1 MVRSGSTRARRR
13 RGGGGFFGLFAAL
26 SPFTAPVAAAR
37 DGGRASTLDIYLT
50 ALAMLDRHE
59 LAALAVTL
67 GILAFAVVTAIALVR
82 ARARAEHAEA
92 AARAEI
98 TALKTGLDRAVTML
112 LSEPQVLVVWAP
124 ADDEPEILGD
134 TALVTPVP
142 TAQRVLA
149 FATWLA
155 GDKARELDDAV
166 AGLRARGQSFALDLS
181 TLSGRQIEA
190 EGRAVGGQAVMRLK
204 EVTGTRRALAELT
217 LVHQRLVADVDTLRT
232 LLESA
237 PLPIWAR
244 DAAGKLVWVNP
255 AYARA
260 VEAKDAADAIGR
272 GQELLERSA
281 RDELVCAREHGKS
294 YKARI
299 PVIVAGERR
308 VFDVLD
314 LPAREGSAGIG
325 IDATEVEIVQAKLGH
340 MIEAHRRTLDQ
351 LPTAV
356 AIFGADQRLTFCNA
370 AYRTLWDI
378 DAAFLDHGPSDA
390 AVLDHLRAARKLP
403 EQADFRQWRSQL
415 HEAYRALEP
424 TEHWWHL
431 PDGRTLRVIATPNP
445 EGGVTYVFDDVTE
458 RLALERRHDALI
470 RVQGETLDHLAEGV
484 AAFASDGRLRLNN
497 PAFARMWNL
506 SQALLSDHPH
516 IETVIGWCRM
526 QADSAL
532 WQTLRSAVTGL
543 DRREPV
549 TGRIERNDGSVL
561 DCATVPLPDGGT
573 LITFQDLT
581 DTVNVERVLRER
593 NEALEAADQLK
604 NDFVHHV
611 SYELRTP
618 LTNIIGFAHLLDDDA
633 TGPLSD
639 KQQEYLGY
647 ISSSSAALLAII
659 NDILDLAS
667 IDAGAMKLDLGLV
680 DIRGTIEA
688 AAEGVQDRL
697 KEHALTLDIR
707 AARDVGSFT
716 ADERR
721 IRQILFNLLSNAIV
735 FSPSGGTITLTADR
749 TSEAVVF
756 SVADRGRGIPH
767 DILDRVFNRFE
778 SHGLGSQHRG
788 VGLGL
793 SIVRSFVELHGGV
806 VKLESVEGR
815 GTTVTCV
822 FPLEQTARRV
832 AAE

>member
-1 MVRSGSTRARRR
+1 
-13 RGGGGFFGLFAAL
+13 
-26 SPFTAPVAAAR
+26 
-37 DGGRASTLDIYLT
+37 
-50 ALAMLDRHE
+50 
-59 LAALAVTL
+59 
-67 GILAFAVVTAIALVR
+67 
-82 ARARAEHAEA
+82 
-92 AARAEI
+92 
-98 TALKTGLDRAVTML
+98 
-112 LSEPQVLVVWAP
+112 
-124 ADDEPEILGD
+124 
-134 TALVTPVP
+134 
-142 TAQRVLA
+142 
-149 FATWLA
+149 
-155 GDKARELDDAV
+155 
-166 AGLRARGQSFALDLS
+166 
-181 TLSGRQIEA
+181 
-190 EGRAVGGQAVMRLK
+190 
-204 EVTGTRRALAELT
+204 
-217 LVHQRLVADVDTLRT
+217 
-232 LLESA
+232 
-237 PLPIWAR
+237 
-244 DAAGKLVWVNP
+244 
-255 AYARA
+255 
-260 VEAKDAADAIGR
+260 
-272 GQELLERSA
+272 
-281 RDELVCAREHGKS
+281 
-294 YKARI
+294 
-299 PVIVAGERR
+299 
-308 VFDVLD
+308 
-314 LPAREGSAGIG
+314 
-325 IDATEVEIVQAKLGH
+325 
-340 MIEAHRRTLDQ
+340 
-351 LPTAV
+351 
-356 AIFGADQRLTFCNA
+356 
-370 AYRTLWDI
+370 
-378 DAAFLDHGPSDA
+378 
-390 AVLDHLRAARKLP
+390 
-403 EQADFRQWRSQL
+403 
-415 HEAYRALEP
+415 
-424 TEHWWHL
+424 
-431 PDGRTLRVIATPNP
+431 
-445 EGGVTYVFDDVTE
+445 
-458 RLALERRHDALI
+458 
-470 RVQGETLDHLAEGV
+470 
-484 AAFASDGRLRLNN
+484 
-497 PAFARMWNL
+497 
-506 SQALLSDHPH
+506 
-516 IETVIGWCRM
+516 
-526 QADSAL
+526 
-532 WQTLRSAVTGL
+532 
-543 DRREPV
+543 
-549 TGRIERNDGSVL
+549 
-561 DCATVPLPDGGT
+561 LPDGGT

>member
-13 RGGGGFFGLFAAL
+13 RGGGFFGLFAAL
-26 SPFTAPVAAAR
+26 SPFAAPGAAAR
-37 DGGRASTLDIYLT
+37 DGGRASTLDIYL
-50 ALAMLDRHE
+50 AAFAMLDRHE

-98 TALKTGLDRAVTML
+98 TALKAGLDRAVTML

-134 TALVTPVP
+134 TALVTPAP
-142 TAQRVLA
+142 IPQRVLA

-181 TLSGRQIEA
+181 TLAGRQIEA

-217 LVHQRLVADVDTLRT
+217 LVHQRLLADVDTLRT
-232 LLESA
+232 LLESV

-244 DAAGKLVWVNP
+244 DAAAKLVWVNP

-281 RDELVCAREHGKS
+281 RDELVRAREHGKS
-294 YKARI
+294 YQARI

-356 AIFGADQRLTFCNA
+356 AIFGADQRLTFFNA

-378 DAAFLDHGPSDA
+378 DAAFLDQGPSDA
-390 AVLDHLRAARKLP
+390 AVLDQLRAARKLP
-403 EQADFRQWRSQL
+403 EQADFRQWRNQL
-415 HEAYRALEP
+415 PEAYRALEP
-424 TEHWWHL
+424 KEHWWHL

-445 EGGVTYVFDDVTE
+445 EGGVTSVFAEVTE
-458 RLALERRHDALI
+458 RLDLERRHDALI

-526 QADSAL
+526 QAESAL

-618 LTNIIGFAHLLDDDA
+618 LTNIIGFAHLLHDDA

-707 AARDVGSFT
+707 AAREIGSFT

-735 FSPSGGTITLTADR
+735 FSASGGIITLTAER
-749 TSEAVVF
+749 TPEAIVF
-756 SVADRGRGIPH
+756 SVADRGRGIPQ

-778 SHGLGSQHRG
+778 SHALGSQHRG
-788 VGLGL
+788 AGLGL

-806 VKLESVEGR
+806 GKLESAEGR
-815 GTTVTCV
+815 GTTATCL

>member
-1 MVRSGSTRARRR
+1 M
-13 RGGGGFFGLFAAL
+13 
-26 SPFTAPVAAAR
+26 
-37 DGGRASTLDIYLT
+37 
-50 ALAMLDRHE
+50 
-59 LAALAVTL
+59 
-67 GILAFAVVTAIALVR
+67 
-82 ARARAEHAEA
+82 
-92 AARAEI
+92 
-98 TALKTGLDRAVTML
+98 
-112 LSEPQVLVVWAP
+112 
-124 ADDEPEILGD
+124 
-134 TALVTPVP
+134 
-142 TAQRVLA
+142 
-149 FATWLA
+149 
-155 GDKARELDDAV
+155 
-166 AGLRARGQSFALDLS
+166 DLS
-181 TLSGRQIEA
+181 TLAGRHIEA
-190 EGRAVGGQAVMRLK
+190 EGRAIGGRAVVRLK
-204 EVTGTRRALAELT
+204 EVTGARRALAELT
-217 LVHQRLVADVDTLRT
+217 LAHQRLLADVDTLRT
-232 LLESA
+232 LLETV

-244 DAAGKLVWVNP
+244 DAGGKLVWVNP

-260 VEAKDAADAIGR
+260 VEAQDAADAIGR

-281 RDELVCAREHGKS
+281 RDDLLRAREHGQS
-294 YKARI
+294 YTARL

-325 IDATEVEIVQAKLGH
+325 IDATEVETMQAKLAH
-340 MIEAHRRTLDQ
+340 MVDAHRRTLDQ

-370 AYRTLWDI
+370 AYRALWTLDST
-378 DAAFLDHGPSDA
+378 FLDQEPSDA
-390 AVLDHLRAARKLP
+390 AVLDQLRAARKLP
-403 EQADFRQWRSQL
+403 EQADFRQWRNQL

-424 TEHWWHL
+424 KEHWWHL
-431 PDGRTLRVIATPNP
+431 PDGRTLRVVAAPNP

-458 RLALERRHDALI
+458 RLDLERRHDALL

-484 AAFASDGRLRLNN
+484 AVFGSDGRLRLNN
-497 PAFARMWNL
+497 PAFARLWKL
-506 SQALLSDHPH
+506 SQTLLSDHPH
-516 IETVIGWCRM
+516 IETVIDWCRL
-526 QADSAL
+526 QGDSAL
-532 WQTLRSAVTGL
+532 WQALRSAVTGL
-543 DRREPV
+543 DRRETV
-549 TGRIERNDGSVL
+549 TGRIERKDGSVL

-573 LITFQDLT
+573 LVTFEDVT
-581 DTVNVERVLRER
+581 DTVNVERALRER
-593 NEALEAADQLK
+593 NEALEAADELK

-618 LTNIIGFAHLLDDDA
+618 LTNIIGFAHLLHDDA

-639 KQQEYLGY
+639 KQREYLGY

-667 IDAGAMKLDLGLV
+667 IDAGAMKLDLGPV

-707 AARDVGSFT
+707 AADGIGNFT

-721 IRQILFNLLSNAIV
+721 IRQILFNLLSNAVV
-735 FSPSGGTITLTADR
+735 FSSSGGTITLTAERRPD
-749 TSEAVVF
+749 AIVF
-756 SVADRGRGIPH
+756 SVVDRGRGIPR

-788 VGLGL
+788 AGLGL

-806 VKLESVEGR
+806 VKLESMEGR

-822 FPLEQTARRV
+822 FPLEQKARRV